1 MEAELTAKRGGLE
14 RDLYLLLDASLDAQ
28 ASSSSSSSSSWQGPF
43 PQAAQRTAPEEGPL
57 PPRQRDADPP
67 THPPPGTAA
76 ALPPATG
83 RHKGPG
89 AETGPTPAASR
100 PRRVGWGGGGVGS
113 GPPPPEGEAPD
124 PAPRTHPG
132 AMTCPGLAH
141 SSLTTPG
148 RSAFSLR
155 SGPARW
161 GRVLAPLAEGG
172 GVAAAAEEEEEGR
185 GGGGSGAHNASTD
198 PICTAVPTDTFHSS
212 SRNGRGPGARIS
224 VITPA
229 GPSEPGPPPA
239 GPSIVPAGAKGGG
252 GGVAMATPAAPRCRR
267 GGRGG
272 GEGGTPTVTGGTDRQ
287 RGHGVSAQAPVTGRP
302 AGLKGTGAPQRA
314 GRGGGG
320 SGDARGMLGT
330 VVLHS
335 PPGSG
340 KGGGAAE
347 AAETLPSQREP
358 AAATS
363 VFAVHFPGA
372 GRGGGRPRRDE
383 VP

>member
-1 MEAELTAKRGGLE
+1 M
-14 RDLYLLLDASLDAQ
+14 
-28 ASSSSSSSSSWQGPF
+28 
-43 PQAAQRTAPEEGPL
+43 
-57 PPRQRDADPP
+57 
-67 THPPPGTAA
+67 
-76 ALPPATG
+76 
-83 RHKGPG
+83 
-89 AETGPTPAASR
+89 
-100 PRRVGWGGGGVGS
+100 GS

-252 GGVAMATPAAPRCRR
+252 GVAMATPAAPRCRR

-272 GEGGTPTVTGGTDRQ
+272 GRGEPRQSPAAPTGSEVTASLRK
-287 RGHGVSAQAPVTGRP
+287 RRSPGVRP
-302 AGLKGTGAPQRA
+302 GLKGQAHPN
-314 GRGGGG
+314 GREGE
-320 SGDARGMLGT
+320 
-330 VVLHS
+330 
-335 PPGSG
+335 
-340 KGGGAAE
+340 E
-347 AAETLPSQREP
+347 A
-358 AAATS
+358 
-363 VFAVHFPGA
+363 GA
-372 GRGGGRPRRDE
+372 GTRGACWER
-383 VP
+383 